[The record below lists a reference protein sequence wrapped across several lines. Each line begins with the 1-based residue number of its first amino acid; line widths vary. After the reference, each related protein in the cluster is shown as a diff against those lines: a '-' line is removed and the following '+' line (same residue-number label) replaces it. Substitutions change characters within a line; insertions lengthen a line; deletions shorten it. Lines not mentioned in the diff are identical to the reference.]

1 MQIDTCIFNGI
12 FIIINVYQIIRLI
25 IKKLPPKFNEIEE
38 KCYER
43 DFKEVFTREEFKLL
57 LSKSKIDYLS
67 TNESQICKI
76 GGSFKEIIY
85 IAKLNEG
92 FSVELEDINGKLI
105 SRLKEGSW
113 IGCIEYAKKDIIVK
127 HKELGKM
134 INDGTLELV
143 WQVSGLLREY
153 SIGNKENNKL
163 NEEKNN
169 PDDSNLQLNQIIKT
183 DENLKEL
190 KLFLRNRKKG
200 CIVYRFNIEVSSIN
214 YFILLRT

>member
-1 MQIDTCIFNGI
+1 MGDFPVQIDTCIFNGV
-12 FIIINVYQIIRLI
+12 FILINIYQIVRLI

-38 KCYER
+38 KCYNR
-43 DFKEVFTREEFKLL
+43 DFKEVFSRDEFKLL

-85 IAKLNEG
+85 IAQLNEG
-92 FSVELEDINGKLI
+92 FSVELEDANGKLI

-127 HKELGKM
+127 HKDLGKL
-134 INDGTLELV
+134 IKDGSLELV

-153 SIGNKENNKL
+153 SIGNENENKL
-163 NEEKNN
+163 IEGKNN
-169 PDDSNLQLNQIIKT
+169 GDDSNVQLNQLIKT

-200 CIVYRFNIEVSSIN
+200 CVVYRFNIEVSIN
-214 YFILLRT
+214 N

>member
-1 MQIDTCIFNGI
+1 MGDFPVQIDTCIFNGV
-12 FIIINVYQIIRLI
+12 FILINIYQIVRLI

-38 KCYER
+38 KCYNR
-43 DFKEVFTREEFKLL
+43 DFKEVFSRDEFKLL

-67 TNESQICKI
+67 TNESQICRI

-85 IAKLNEG
+85 IAQLNEG
-92 FSVELEDINGKLI
+92 FSVELEDANGKLI

-127 HKELGKM
+127 HKDLGKL
-134 INDGTLELV
+134 IKDGSLELV

-153 SIGNKENNKL
+153 SIGNENENKL
-163 NEEKNN
+163 IEGKNN
-169 PDDSNLQLNQIIKT
+169 GDDSNVQLNQLIKT

-200 CIVYRFNIEVSSIN
+200 CVVYRFNIEVSIN
-214 YFILLRT
+214 N